1 MKTAKVVMWLII
13 IAMYLSIKVVCDQI
27 VGHVIINSESVTLI
41 GIIFVIILLITTR
54 K

>member
-13 IAMYLSIKVVCDQI
+13 IAMYLSVKVVCGQI
-27 VGHVIINSESVTLI
+27 AGHVNADIEAVTLI